1 MPGGEQ
7 GTGWKSLTSLDT
19 DDSTVLWKIAQSDQK
34 EACVAF
40 RFFCFPARVMKS
52 ESGNLWYLV
61 CCLRM
66 LRQYP
71 TQMFNQTCHCLKIK
85 RSVMDA
91 EMPRYIKCCSSI
103 SANPRSP
110 AWGAI
115 VQSGR
120 GINGRALVLFSHP
133 PRQVLHSPSDLVP
146 AKWGSASIALLN
158 FHPSSWMISPVVS
171 RLRTGGGC
179 FFCFV

>member
-1 MPGGEQ
+1 
-7 GTGWKSLTSLDT
+7 
-19 DDSTVLWKIAQSDQK
+19 
-34 EACVAF
+34 
-40 RFFCFPARVMKS
+40 
-52 ESGNLWYLV
+52 
-61 CCLRM
+61 M

-171 RLRTGGGC
+171 RRRTGGGC
-179 FFCFV
+179 FFFFLFSFFFSFLFFFLHRLSGLPPHLKGVFPKCD